1 MLSLAVITTK
11 KNSLSFQGQHSTI
24 LNIKIA
30 NIIIRKNKAF
40 ISQFTWAG
48 RSLISVDALLEVAKV
63 HLSCG

>member
-30 NIIIRKNKAF
+30 NIIIRKNKDKKTPAWESF
-40 ISQFTWAG
+40 
-48 RSLISVDALLEVAKV
+48 
-63 HLSCG
+63 